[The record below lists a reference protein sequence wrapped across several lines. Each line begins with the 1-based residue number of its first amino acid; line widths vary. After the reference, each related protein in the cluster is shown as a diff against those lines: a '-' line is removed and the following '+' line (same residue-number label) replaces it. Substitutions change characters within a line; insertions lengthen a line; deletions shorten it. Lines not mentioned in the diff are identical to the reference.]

1 MKFNKFPIITVSH
14 NMPIKPQNKNLYPND
29 WKWISA
35 QIRYG
40 RAKNQCEKCGIK
52 NGNKIEG
59 KKGKIILTVAHLD
72 QDPTNNSFTNLS
84 ALCQKCHFSH
94 DKRENL
100 KKRIITQ
107 SIKYSSQQILNL

>member
-1 MKFNKFPIITVSH
+1 
-14 NMPIKPQNKNLYPND
+14 MPIKPQNKNLYPSD

-40 RAKNQCEKCGIK
+40 RAKNQCEKCGVK

-72 QDPTNNSFTNLS
+72 QDPTNNSFTNLL

-94 DKRENL
+94 DKKENL
-100 KKRIITQ
+100 KKRKITQ
-107 SIKYSSQQILNL
+107 STKYSGQQIMNLSFL